1 MTQSRTHY
9 IPVSGITIDT
19 IADAIAD
26 ALPSVID
33 LDILCPAAGY
43 DTTPPNP
50 AIYCPANGY
59 FPDDSWVPPVETVNP
74 DGSGGDQI
82 LLLCDDLGGG
92 AISVSFTVS
101 SGNRRFECLTTDM
114 TVIYTQEQAANIFNY
129 IFPTQGTGTNY
140 IIRLSCVNPASNITV
155 FARSFYTG
163 YSTNHRILQAKFYT
177 PNIISISGAFQ
188 SFTDFKEIIFL
199 TNVNS
204 LTNISNAFNGSGIEK
219 ATWPAQMNGVTTM
232 QSAFQSTFNLK
243 SLNLSGT
250 SFNLLS
256 NLSSAFRYSSV
267 SEIRLPASLPEA
279 TSFQNF
285 AASTSF
291 LKSFILPTSM
301 PKVTRIDYM
310 FYDSKIL
317 EGDYTYPEMPLCTT
331 YSGAFYNTRVRKI
344 AFTGAMPLCAS
355 SGGGTLASG
364 CSLLEELILPT
375 ELAATYSD
383 SNFLLNAVRLKKFT
397 PPTNITF
404 TAGWWGVF
412 SGGLVEQFNTATSW
426 GTAQHQVS
434 LQSHKLSAF
443 NQPTLRV
450 TQLVVGYNGSPVIN
464 APLTSVDIDFA
475 NSSFS
480 ATGGLVIRAELPTAE
495 INRIYTALPTV
506 VGKTIAVN
514 TCPGFAA
521 ANHAIAQAKGWT
533 VTGA

>member
-9 IPVSGITIDT
+9 IPVSWITIDT
-19 IADAIAD
+19 INDAIAD

-59 FPDDSWVPPVETVNP
+59 FPSDSWVPPVETLNP

-92 AISVSFTVS
+92 AISVSFTVN

-114 TVIYTQEQAANIFNY
+114 TVIYTQEQAANVFNY

-140 IIRLSCVNPASNITV
+140 IIRLSCVNPASSITI
-155 FARSFYTG
+155 FARSAYTN

-177 PNIISISGAFQ
+177 PNITSIASAFQ
-188 SFTDFKEIIFL
+188 GYTNFKELIFL
-199 TNVNS
+199 TNVN
-204 LTNISNAFNGSGIEK
+204 LLSNMSYAFDGSGIESI
-219 ATWPAQMNGVTTM
+219 TWPAQMNGLT
-232 QSAFQSTFNLK
+232 TFNYTFQNTYNLK
-243 SLNLSGT
+243 HVDISGVPFNMLS
-250 SFNLLS
+250 SLS
-256 NLSSAFRYSSV
+256 NMFRGSNIGS
-267 SEIRLPASLPEA
+267 IKLPASLPEA
-279 TSFQNF
+279 TNFSSFAQNAF
-285 AASTSF
+285 F
-291 LKSFILPTSM
+291 LKSCTIPTSM
-301 PKVTRIDYM
+301 PKVTTISAM
-310 FYDSKIL
+310 FTECKIL
-317 EGDYTYPEMPLCTT
+317 EGDFIYPSMPLCT
-331 YSGAFYNTRVRKI
+331 SISSSFYNTRVRKI
-344 AFTGAMPLCAS
+344 AFTGSMPLCTTANS
-355 SGGGTLASG
+355 MAAY
-364 CSLLEELILPT
+364 CKNIEELVMPT
-375 ELAATYSD
+375 ELAATYTDAS
-383 SNFLLNAVRLKKFT
+383 FLLFTETLKKFT

-404 TAGWWGVF
+404 TVNWWGAFGNVLTHF
-412 SGGLVEQFNTATSW
+412 DTCTQW
-426 GTAQHQVS
+426 GTNQHQVMAGS
-434 LQSHKLSAF
+434 RNLTAF
-443 NQPTLRV
+443 IQPTLRV
-450 TQLVVGYNGSPVIN
+450 TQLVVGQNTSPSVN

-506 VGKTIAVN
+506 TGKTIAVN
-514 TCPGFAA
+514 TCPGFSG